1 MWTFEH
7 NISIWII
14 YPFINISLILV
25 PGTSQCE
32 IACISLRKTWNT
44 TPCHR
49 GIGHHCLHGHR
60 FLAHSLTREPFPFMA
75 LVLKIVQIP
84 KLSYVASI
92 FCREKLSN
100 QYWIR
105 KEHKHDTL
113 QSMWVF
119 WYALCLII
127 DPFIIAIISFIN
139 LKMILGGFYH
149 WRRPQF
155 GQLFPMLTWST
166 PAGWIQFSLSLFFT
180 FTINNQLFPML
191 IWNTPAGWIRFSLS
205 LFFTFPF
212 S

>member
-1 MWTFEH
+1 MHIVSFEEDMKYHAMPSWHWPSLPSWSSFPCNIGKKHTQPHRGVSLYGTCAQNCADSQTFLCC
-7 NISIWII
+7 
-14 YPFINISLILV
+14 INIL
-25 PGTSQCE
+25 Q
-32 IACISLRKTWNT
+32 RKLW
-44 TPCHR
+44 
-49 GIGHHCLHGHR
+49 
-60 FLAHSLTREPFPFMA
+60 
-75 LVLKIVQIP
+75 
-84 KLSYVASI
+84 
-92 FCREKLSN
+92 N

-113 QSMWVF
+113 QSMWIF
-119 WYALCLII
+119 WCALCLII
-127 DPFIIAIISFIN
+127 DPFTIDIISLIN
-139 LKMILGGFYH
+139 LNMILGGFYH

>member
-1 MWTFEH
+1 MHICVFGDGADMIMTACEH
-7 NISIWII
+7 SKSISIIF
-14 YPFINISLILV
+14 PFINIYLKLVLI
-25 PGTSQCE
+25 TNQCE
-32 IACISLRKTWNT
+32 IAWISFPLRKTWNT

-60 FLAHSLTREPFPFMA
+60 FLVISVKSTLTHRRGVSLYGTCAQNCADSQTFLCCINILQR
-75 LVLKIVQIP
+75 
-84 KLSYVASI
+84 KLW
-92 FCREKLSN
+92 N

-113 QSMWVF
+113 QSMWIF
-119 WYALCLII
+119 WCALCLII
-127 DPFIIAIISFIN
+127 DPFSIDIISLIN
-139 LKMILGGFYH
+139 LNMILGGFYH

-166 PAGWIQFSLSLFFT
+166 PAGWI
-180 FTINNQLFPML
+180 
-191 IWNTPAGWIRFSLS
+191 RFSLS